1 MDDNKHV
8 RGERTMKNGLTQA
21 EIEFVELLT
30 PGDTVEVFNRR
41 SILLYRGVVEEA
53 APPLGVV
60 WIRTESAE
68 RRMFDVREHLVRK
81 LPGPEAFYSIP
92 LP

>member
-1 MDDNKHV
+1 
-8 RGERTMKNGLTQA
+8 MKNGLTQA
-21 EIEFVELLT
+21 EIDFVELLT

-41 SILLYRGVVEEA
+41 SILLYKGVVEEA
-53 APPLGVV
+53 APALGVV

-81 LPGPEAFYSIP
+81 LPGPDVFYSIP